1 MKKLMY
7 GVLLCVSI
15 IFLWNCAT
23 LFTGTRDNVTFSS
36 DPSGASIVI
45 EGIEYGKTPA
55 TISVK
60 RPGIGDKQVTLK
72 LEGYEPQTF
81 ILQKEFNAVAI
92 LNLGDAIGWIID
104 LATGSLEKYSP
115 LEYNFK
121 LKKAGSSMS
130 MADLKRDET
139 GNYLIPS
146 INGQAVSVVDE
157 KNGVAIIFE
166 K

>member
-1 MKKLMY
+1 MKKLTY
-7 GVLLCVSI
+7 AFLVGVSVIVLCG
-15 IFLWNCAT
+15 CAT
-23 LFTGTRDNVTFSS
+23 LFTGTRDNVSFSS
-36 DPSGASIVI
+36 DPSGASIII

-92 LNLGDAIGWIID
+92 LNLGDAVGWLID
-104 LATGSLEKYSP
+104 LATGSLEKYSQ
-115 LEYNFK
+115 LDYNFK
-121 LKKAGSSMS
+121 LKKAGSSVNI
-130 MADLKRDET
+130 ADLKRDKT
-139 GNYLIPS
+139 GNYLISS
-146 INGQAVSVVDE
+146 INGQAVSVMDE
-157 KNGVAIIFE
+157 KAGVAIVFE